1 MVKNQANLGL
11 NSSSA
16 ILSYLTLGKGEGQY
30 RGQGLRSTN
39 YYV

>member
-16 ILSYLTLGKGEGQY
+16 ILSYLTLGKGDGQY